1 MALLFEERR
10 QRYVSKQVKL
20 VLELVDSD
28 GKGGGDMTRSEDK
41 MDDSGLEDVVSDSMA
56 NERHT
61 SPTESNVNSNN
72 SGSSN
77 TGTVSDNNANSSKGS
92 KRSAEGSSNLL
103 SISCREEI
111 LQRSSLANEMRAIY
125 HDLIGKVLVDV
136 TINNNVH
143 IKVPLQ
149 NVDDILRGK
158 YLVLSP
164 YQTLLPIADEDIL
177 RNILSTLEK
186 RPMSTIPS
194 SSAQN
199 NQAQRWSS
207 IDTKDLLFHA
217 NPTRTFSE
225 LCVQLELNLNE
236 MTSLVQSICQSGL
249 GKVISV
255 ITSSSIYQ
263 VHPHFSSS
271 ENAKEAA
278 NQFWSTYHSALSI
291 HQSSNLPSSTISG
304 ENDTFESLQFAAG
317 HTIMSELTVMS
328 GKFSTIF
335 IY

>member
-28 GKGGGDMTRSEDK
+28 GKGGGDISRSEET
-41 MDDSGLEDVVSDSMA
+41 MDESAMEDAASDVIA

-61 SPTESNVNSNN
+61 SPTESNTIINN

-77 TGTVSDNNANSSKGS
+77 VGTVGDNNVNSNKGS
-92 KRSAEGSSNLL
+92 KSGNDGSSNLL

-125 HDLIGKVLVDV
+125 HDFIGKVQVDV
-136 TINNNVH
+136 TVNDNVH
-143 IKVPLQ
+143 VKVPLQ
-149 NVDDILRGK
+149 KVDNIQGGK
-158 YLVLSP
+158 DPLLKP

-177 RNILSTLEK
+177 QNILSTLEK
-186 RPMSTIPS
+186 RPMPTTS
-194 SSAQN
+194 SPFFQN
-199 NQAQRWSS
+199 DQNHQWSS
-207 IDTKDLLFHA
+207 MDAKDVLFRA

-225 LCVQLELNLNE
+225 LCVQMELDLNE

-255 ITSSSIYQ
+255 ITSSSVYQ
-263 VHPHFSSS
+263 VHPYFSSS
-271 ENAKEAA
+271 DNATEAA

-291 HQSSNLPSSTISG
+291 QQSAHSSSNTNSG
-304 ENDTFESLQFAAG
+304 INDTLESLQFAAG
-317 HTIMSELTVMS
+317 HTIMSDLTVMS
-328 GKFSTIF
+328 GKF
-335 IY
+335 

>member
-10 QRYVSKQVKL
+10 QRYVSKEVKL

-28 GKGGGDMTRSEDK
+28 GKGGGDIGRSEET
-41 MDDSGLEDVVSDSMA
+41 MEESGMEDAASDVIA

-61 SPTESNVNSNN
+61 SPTESNVIINN

-77 TGTVSDNNANSSKGS
+77 VSSVGDNNVNSSKGS
-92 KRSAEGSSNLL
+92 KPGNDNSSNLL

-125 HDLIGKVLVDV
+125 HDFIGKVQVDV
-136 TINNNVH
+136 TINDNVH
-143 IKVPLQ
+143 VKVPLLK
-149 NVDDILRGK
+149 VDNMQRGPLLK
-158 YLVLSP
+158 P

-177 RNILSTLEK
+177 QNILSTLEK
-186 RPMSTIPS
+186 RPMPTAS
-194 SSAQN
+194 SPFFHN
-199 NQAQRWSS
+199 NQVHQWSS
-207 IDTKDLLFHA
+207 IDAKDVLFRA

-225 LCVQLELNLNE
+225 LCVQMELDLNE

-255 ITSSSIYQ
+255 ITSSSVYQ
-263 VHPHFSSS
+263 VHPCFSSS
-271 ENAKEAA
+271 GNATEAA

-291 HQSSNLPSSTISG
+291 HQSANSSSNTNSG
-304 ENDTFESLQFAAG
+304 VNDTIESLQFAAG
-317 HTIMSELTVMS
+317 HTIMSDLTVMS
-328 GKFSTIF
+328 GKL
-335 IY
+335 